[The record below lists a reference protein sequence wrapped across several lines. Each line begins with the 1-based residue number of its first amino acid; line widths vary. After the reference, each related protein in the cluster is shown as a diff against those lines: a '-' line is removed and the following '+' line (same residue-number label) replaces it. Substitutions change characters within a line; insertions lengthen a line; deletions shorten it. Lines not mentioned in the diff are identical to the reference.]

1 MKKLLYIFLALA
13 LTLGL
18 AACGSSGGSSDSSDF
33 TWTREGVFSDED
45 GNYLMISPANDEE
58 HKGQWAVTAMMGDE
72 IHGWFLVQE
81 GEALH
86 GNLDTEYDDYEG
98 DYIVTI
104 TEEGE
109 DGVEMA
115 VEDGDI
121 YHFTMEET
129 PEVIATMKINTE
141 GVGQFAYAV
150 EGEEVEF
157 DEDFPTQSAVEN
169 LTEPRTYVIKAK
181 PDEGWKF
188 VKWTKDGKDFSTD
201 EEITVDVDADVEYI
215 AVFEFVE

>member
-1 MKKLLYIFLALA
+1 
-13 LTLGL
+13 
-18 AACGSSGGSSDSSDF
+18 
-33 TWTREGVFSDED
+33 
-45 GNYLMISPANDEE
+45 
-58 HKGQWAVTAMMGDE
+58 
-72 IHGWFLVQE
+72 
-81 GEALH
+81 
-86 GNLDTEYDDYEG
+86 
-98 DYIVTI
+98 
-104 TEEGE
+104 
-109 DGVEMA
+109 MA

-188 VKWTKDGKDFSTD
+188 VKWTKDGEDFSTD